1 MDDVLRVGVVLLRE
15 VEDHTF
21 FFAPFGV
28 DPDRART
35 YLSGTG
41 HEISFDDTHPPWSDF
56 SDVRIVAAYCVEKQC
71 DAQRWIDLFAC
82 ADDIRPCTS
91 MTELLDSCDVMMLVN
106 TADEGEQN
114 RSLVEASLR
123 AGKPTYIDKQLAPSL
138 PDAMAMVRLAEQE
151 GVLLSAASLLL
162 TAPKTMAL
170 CEQIADE
177 PIERVVSHGHFGEAL
192 AASIHPIAHLQ
203 LGVSCRAVTSVAA
216 ENDPAKKD
224 VTVTVTFADG
234 VQGQIVSGG
243 KPDFALEVHDNSQ
256 VHESSVPLGDY
267 RAGSGVM
274 LRRFFD
280 AVHAGQQW
288 CVPPEVML
296 DALVIWRGGLD
307 ALQSGQALTRQQIL
321 GD

>member
-1 MDDVLRVGVVLLRE
+1 MDKALRVGVVLLRE

-21 FFAPFGV
+21 LFAPFGI

-41 HEISFDDTHPPWSDF
+41 HQISFDDAMPPWSDF
-56 SDVRIVAAYCVEKQC
+56 SDARIAAAYCIEELC
-71 DAQRWIDLFAC
+71 DAQRWIDLFAY
-82 ADDIRPCTS
+82 ADDIRRCASTD
-91 MTELLDSCDVMMLVN
+91 ELLDSCDVMMLVN

-114 RSLVEASLR
+114 RPLVEASLR
-123 AGKPTYIDKQLAPSL
+123 AGKPTYVDKQLAPSL
-138 PDAMAMVRLAEQE
+138 PDAMAMLQLAEQE

-170 CEQIADE
+170 CEQLADE
-177 PIERVVSHGHFGEAL
+177 PIERVVSHGHVGEAL
-192 AASIHPIAHLQ
+192 APSIHPIAHLQ

-216 ENDPAKKD
+216 EHDPARKH

-234 VQGQIVSGG
+234 VEGQIVTGG
-243 KPDFALEVHDNSQ
+243 KPDFALEVHGNSQ

-267 RAGSGVM
+267 RAGSDTM

-280 AVHAGQQW
+280 AVRAGQQW
-288 CVPPEVML
+288 CVPAEVML

-307 ALQSGQALTRQQIL
+307 ALESGQTLTRQQIL